1 MPVGILQRTRPILEW
16 FASSIGMLRA
26 TMDVISAALSQPAS
40 CIHTDTYLFSGRDS
54 RRPFGMRARV
64 WATIKCTWMASLMRL
79 SLLHIM
85 LKMTESSGLLRMFF
99 NVTNVISMWKDP
111 MMVQAV
117 ALMRA
122 GKMPKLSVIAAGLDI
137 MTLTT
142 RPTRKL

>member
-1 MPVGILQRTRPILEW
+1 
-16 FASSIGMLRA
+16 
-26 TMDVISAALSQPAS
+26 
-40 CIHTDTYLFSGRDS
+40 
-54 RRPFGMRARV
+54 
-64 WATIKCTWMASLMRL
+64 
-79 SLLHIM
+79 
-85 LKMTESSGLLRMFF
+85 
-99 NVTNVISMWKDP
+99 

>member
-1 MPVGILQRTRPILEW
+1 
-16 FASSIGMLRA
+16 
-26 TMDVISAALSQPAS
+26 
-40 CIHTDTYLFSGRDS
+40 
-54 RRPFGMRARV
+54 
-64 WATIKCTWMASLMRL
+64 MRL